1 MGGEVEKSFREKEKK
16 VCKLPKKK
24 LTNCFAGQGPRGLED
39 GNGIFLN
46 SDPGIINTN
55 TNQYQLVIAGITV

>member
-1 MGGEVEKSFREKEKK
+1 MGGEVEEKSFREKEKK

-24 LTNCFAGQGPRGLED
+24 LTNCFAGKGQRGLED

-46 SDPGIINTN
+46 SDPGLWALLL
-55 TNQYQLVIAGITV
+55 LVIAGIMV